1 MSPSPS
7 CKFQS
12 TFSDLN
18 TGGSL
23 GEAGCLPRAH
33 VQPVPE
39 CAESQAHRES
49 RAHSTFA
56 GGRPL
61 PMRKLSRNGKMKPET
76 LGLLPDL
83 G

>member
-33 VQPVPE
+33 VPPAPE

-56 GGRPL
+56 GAGRCPCE
-61 PMRKLSRNGKMKPET
+61 SFQET
-76 LGLLPDL
+76 EK
-83 G
+83 